1 MILSKNE
8 FGFLVVGLMSLIG
21 MLPFVGLMHRPDF
34 PGTVAT
40 LLVNTLGVT
49 GGGSIA
55 LFATL
60 LTIRLCRRKAV

>member
-1 MILSKNE
+1 MFLSKNE
-8 FGFLVVGLMSLIG
+8 FGFLVVGLMSLIC

-49 GGGSIA
+49 GGVCIL
-55 LFATL
+55 LFAIVM
-60 LTIRLCRRKAV
+60 TIRLCRRKSV